1 MAYANK
7 ILSNPSNLSMIRQMI
22 PYHEN
27 GSRTQR
33 LQTCSI
39 DHKWLIEYIGLQ
51 QFSGRGLYITKIL
64 VEEGNKSHVKLF
76 GREIN
81 KQSNNSLASAK

>member
-1 MAYANK
+1 MQYTNK
-7 ILSNPSNLSMIRQMI
+7 ILSNPSNLSMNRHMI

-51 QFSGRGLYITKIL
+51 QFSGRGLYITEIL

-76 GREIN
+76 GRAIN